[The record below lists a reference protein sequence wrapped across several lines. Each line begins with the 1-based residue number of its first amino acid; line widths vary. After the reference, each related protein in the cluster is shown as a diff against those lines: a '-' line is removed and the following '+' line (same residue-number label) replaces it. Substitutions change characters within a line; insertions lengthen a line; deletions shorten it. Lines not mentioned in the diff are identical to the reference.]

1 VEDHRAAAHGG
12 PPAVTAPLSRDA
24 QMLAVR
30 QLRKGDKTRC
40 GWTLIEVYEFPRD
53 AWPWCLI
60 GRGKARGRVSP
71 RQFLRAIA

>member
-1 VEDHRAAAHGG
+1 
-12 PPAVTAPLSRDA
+12 
-24 QMLAVR
+24 MLAVR